1 MTHTSSLSVHVSCP
15 LKEERTAARAER
27 TAAER
32 AANALRRAEYELAQV
47 RKCHVSLNHWQSMQ
61 MLYSALTP
69 PVCFFTNANKS
80 IVRLSALHVVSVV
93 AWWALRVSLVVRRL
107 VPARLYLPLQHGH
120 REHNTRSSLKYL
132 RSLIRYTH
140 THTHTHTRTHKE
152 RERES
157 VKN

>member
-1 MTHTSSLSVHVSCP
+1 
-15 LKEERTAARAER
+15 
-27 TAAER
+27 
-32 AANALRRAEYELAQV
+32 
-47 RKCHVSLNHWQSMQ
+47 

-80 IVRLSALHVVSVV
+80 IARLSALLVNVVSMV
-93 AWWALRVSLVVRRL
+93 ARRALRVSLVVRRL

-140 THTHTHTRTHKE
+140 THLHLHIHIHHVLHTHAHTHTHAHIRTHTHKHMY
-152 RERES
+152 
-157 VKN
+157 